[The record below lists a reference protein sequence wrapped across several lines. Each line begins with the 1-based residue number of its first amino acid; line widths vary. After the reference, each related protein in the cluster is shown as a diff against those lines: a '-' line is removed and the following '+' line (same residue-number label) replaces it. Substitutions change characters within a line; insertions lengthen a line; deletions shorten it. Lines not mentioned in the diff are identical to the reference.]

1 MVNRASR
8 YASRGRSMRHDL
20 YCYCYDREHD
30 YGAVNLLHGGF
41 AGDTLII
48 VVRSS
53 ITWKSITV
61 ATTIVAISAATER
74 TTTRT
79 VATVLFSEN
88 E

>member
-1 MVNRASR
+1 MVNRVSR

-30 YGAVNLLHGGF
+30 YGAVNSLRGGF
-41 AGDTLII
+41 AGDTLIT

-53 ITWKSITV
+53 ITSKSIT
-61 ATTIVAISAATER
+61 ATTIAAISAATER